1 MKLPELS
8 IITVNYNG
16 INDTLMMIESV
27 LSNLIQEVEIIVVDN
42 GSLHDESA
50 LLKEKYPFVKA
61 IRSSRNLGFAGGNNL
76 GYKHSIGKYI
86 LFLNND
92 TILKDDSLRFLIETL
107 KSNPRVAGVSPKIL
121 YNDELGRIQYAGY
134 TELSSITIRNKTIG
148 NNEKDFGHYDITAP
162 TAYLHGAAMLVKRE
176 VIEDVGMMPECYFL
190 YYEEMD
196 WSAQMK
202 KAGYELMYEP
212 RSVVYHNE
220 SSSTGKDSPL
230 KIYYMT
236 RNRLLYAWR
245 NRCGLNRIIS
255 LIYLALI
262 STSKDIVKFAVGL
275 NFDLVKATFM
285 GCFDFFRSQTKKTE
299 EYD

>member
-1 MKLPELS
+1 MKISELS

-16 INDTLMMIESV
+16 INDTQMMIESV
-27 LSNLIQEVEIIVVDN
+27 LSNLTQEVEIIIVDN

-61 IRSSRNLGFAGGNNL
+61 IRSSGNLGFAGGNNL
-76 GYKHSIGKYI
+76 GYKHSTGNYI

-92 TILKDDSLRFLIETL
+92 TILKDDSLSFLIETL
-107 KSNPRVAGVSPKIL
+107 KSNPRIAGVSPKIIF
-121 YNDELGRIQYAGY
+121 NDEMGRIQYAGY
-134 TELSSITIRNKTIG
+134 TELSSVTIRNRTIG
-148 NNEKDFGHYDITAP
+148 NNEKDFGQYDITAP
-162 TAYLHGAAMLVKRE
+162 TAYLHGAVMLVKRE
-176 VIEDVGMMPECYFL
+176 VIEEVGMMPECYFL

-236 RNRLLYAWR
+236 RNRLLFAWR
-245 NRCGLNRIIS
+245 NRSGLKRIITLVYLL
-255 LIYLALI
+255 LIA
-262 STSKDIVKFAVGL
+262 TSKDIVKYAVGIR
-275 NFDLVKATFM
+275 FDLVEATCK
-285 GCFDFFRSQTKKTE
+285 GCCDFFKFQNVKTE
-299 EYD
+299 ADD

>member
-1 MKLPELS
+1 MKLPDLS

-16 INDTLMMIESV
+16 INDTLVMIESV
-27 LSNLIQEVEIIVVDN
+27 LSNLAQEVEIIVVDN
-42 GSLHDESA
+42 GSLNDESA
-50 LLKEKYPFVKA
+50 LLKEKYPLVKA

-76 GYKHSIGKYI
+76 GYKHSTGMYI

-92 TILKDDSLRFLIETL
+92 AILKDDTLRFLIETL
-107 KSNPRVAGVSPKIL
+107 NSNQRIAGVSPKIL
-121 YNDELGRIQYAGY
+121 YNDEMGRIQYAGY
-134 TELSSITIRNKTIG
+134 TELSSVTIRNRTIG
-148 NNEKDFGHYDITAP
+148 NNEKDFGQYDITAP
-162 TAYLHGAAMLVKRE
+162 TAYLHGAVMLVKRE
-176 VIEDVGMMPECYFL
+176 VIEEVGMMPECYFL

-262 STSKDIVKFAVGL
+262 ATSKDIVKFAVGL
-275 NFDLVKATFM
+275 RFDLVKATFM
-285 GCFDFFRSQTKKTE
+285 GCFDFFRLQSVKIE

>member
-27 LSNLIQEVEIIVVDN
+27 LSNLTQEVEIIVVDN
-42 GSLHDESA
+42 GSLNDESA

-148 NNEKDFGHYDITAP
+148 NNEKDFGRYDKTVP
-162 TAYLHGAAMLVKRE
+162 TAYLHGAAMLLKRE
-176 VIEDVGMMPECYFL
+176 VIEEVGMMPECYFL

-220 SSSTGKDSPL
+220 SSSTGKGSPL

-245 NRCGLNRIIS
+245 NSHGLKRIIS

-262 STSKDIVKFAVGL
+262 ATNKDIVKFAVGL
-275 NFDLVKATFM
+275 KFDLVKATFM
-285 GCFDFFRSQTKKTE
+285 GSIDFFRLQTMKTE